1 MLGRTNIGRT
11 PNLTTLTVTPTTSTQ
26 NFTPGSSYDG
36 YSEVTVRRIP
46 YASYTWTKE
55 NVSVSSGTRL
65 IIPNTPGFTEIEGWA
80 IYDDSARASLS
91 GSDSDPYK
99 IIYASK
105 PQYSTIAFA
114 VNQASSN
121 VIDIKYPN
129 ISLSI
134 IDQKIYIDIIG
145 ASSISEVMFNTSSNQ
160 DYIITIYGK
169 TS

>member
-1 MLGRTNIGRT
+1 MLGRTNIERT

-26 NFTPGSSYDG
+26 NITPGSSYDG
-36 YSEVTVRRIP
+36 YSTVRRIP

-80 IYDDSARASLS
+80 IYDDSARTLMS
-91 GSDSDPYK
+91 GSDSDPYR
-99 IIYASK
+99 IMHASK
-105 PQYSTIAFA
+105 LQYSTIAFA

-129 ISLSI
+129 INLDI
-134 IDQKIYIDIIG
+134 INQKIYIDIIG
-145 ASSISEVMFNTSSNQ
+145 ASSISEVMFNTSSSQ